1 MDSITSK
8 KEIKSILDS
17 ILSSSNQN
25 ENAIADEIV
34 SELLSKKI
42 KFPLLEFAAK
52 ELYSGVPE
60 RNQIPITDRIIE
72 RRTIGGNVIAG
83 MILQLRSDK
92 HFEQS
97 VKKAIDYMVFGDE
110 WYVCDIIGERVM
122 GYSLLQDPEKTLPVL
137 KKFLDH
143 KNAWI
148 SRSVGVAAHYAVKK
162 GLRKK
167 YVEEIFLLLLA
178 KADTNDFHTK
188 KGIGW
193 AVKTVSKFHPDIVA
207 KFESRLNSD
216 KNIGTFFKT
225 KIKIGLGRSSKYASR
240 YSD

>member
-8 KEIKSILDS
+8 KEIKSILDR
-17 ILSSSNQN
+17 ILSPSDSR
-25 ENAIADEIV
+25 ENGIADAIV

-52 ELYSGVPE
+52 EIHATIPE
-60 RNQIPITDRIIE
+60 KNQIPLTDRIIE
-72 RRTIGGNVIAG
+72 QKTIGGNVIAG
-83 MILQLRSDK
+83 MILQLRLEK
-92 HFEQS
+92 HFEPS
-97 VKKAIDYMVFGDE
+97 FKKAIEYMMFGDE

-122 GYSLLQDPEKTLPVL
+122 GYSLLNEPEKTLPVL

-143 KNAWI
+143 KNAWVA
-148 SRSVGVAAHYAVKK
+148 RSVGVATHYAVKK

-167 YVEEIFLLLLA
+167 YVEEVFLLLLT

-193 AVKTVSKFHPDIVA
+193 AVKTVSKFHPEIVL
-207 KFESRLNSD
+207 KFRSRLNSD
-216 KNIGTFFKT
+216 ENIGTFFKT